1 MKQAIIDASSA
12 ILLHKAGLFARL
24 AGVYRVRMAVSV
36 YAEITRPGYPGA
48 ERFEDLCHQGRF
60 AVIEPRSRPGDRRV
74 PLDGGERDTVIGYL
88 QGKADFVIIDD
99 GPGSGFCRASGIP
112 YINALLFP
120 RILFLRHMMV
130 EADYRHKTDR
140 ILRDGR
146 YAEKIVIFAAGA
158 GPAQLEAFLPQPK
171 ED

>member
-12 ILLHKAGLFARL
+12 ILLHKADLFGWL
-24 AGVYRVRMAVSV
+24 AEVYRVRMSDSV
-36 YAEITRPGYPGA
+36 FTEITRAGYPGA
-48 ERFEDLCHQGRF
+48 KRFEDLCHQGCF
-60 AVIEPRSRPGDRRV
+60 AVIKPRSRPGDRRV

-88 QGKADFVIIDD
+88 QGQADFVVIDD

-120 RILFLRHMMV
+120 RILFLQHMMA
-130 EADYRHKTDR
+130 EAEYRHKTDR
-140 ILRDGR
+140 ILRHGR
-146 YAEKIVIFAAGA
+146 YAEKIVAFAAAA
-158 GPAQLEAFLPQPK
+158 GRAQLEAFLPQPR